1 MFWKLSHKTYK
12 KRINIPSVTYELN
25 DIIRN
30 KILNYKDTVNSI
42 FVDMKVLFDLDL
54 DTCECEDSL
63 VIHIME
69 I

>member
-1 MFWKLSHKTYK
+1 M
-12 KRINIPSVTYELN
+12 TYELG

-69 I
+69 IK